1 MKTVRTGMK
10 NRFRF
15 FFVPGM
21 HGVAFEIAAIIK
33 GFICATAIVLVGS
46 QIGPIFDTLGE
57 SISGTLLSMLL

>member
-33 GFICATAIVLVGS
+33 GFFGAAAIVLVGS
-46 QIGPIFDTLGE
+46 QIAPIFSDFGD
-57 SISGTLLSMLL
+57 SIAGGLLSMLL